1 MSARSMER
9 RNRRMLIGL
18 IVCALVIL
26 ALCIGAGVAL
36 SGVLWFQ
43 ERSENTASTI
53 ESLEARL
60 AEAEDRLGSLEQEKA
75 AAQQEAETLREEASR
90 LQQELSQAREQLAG
104 IPSEPTASAVP

>member
-9 RNRRMLIGL
+9 RSRRMLIGL

-43 ERSENTASTI
+43 ERSEDTASTI
-53 ESLEARL
+53 ESLEAQL
-60 AEAEDRLGSLEQEKA
+60 SEMEDRLENLEQEKA
-75 AAQQEAETLREEASR
+75 DVQQEAETLREETSR

-104 IPSEPTASAVP
+104 VPTESTASAAP